1 MRTALVTGA
10 NQGLGLA
17 LVKGLVGRVDRVL
30 LTGRD
35 PARVAAAA
43 ADTGAEGRALDVRDA
58 AAIAALADELGAID
72 LVVSNAGARMSPAV
86 APADQVDA
94 VVETNNLGT
103 IRMLRAFAPR
113 LRPGGRLLVV
123 ASSFGTLGHLD
134 PAVRP

>member
-72 LVVSNAGARMSPAV
+72 LVVSNPGDRM
-86 APADQVDA
+86 
-94 VVETNNLGT
+94 
-103 IRMLRAFAPR
+103 
-113 LRPGGRLLVV
+113 
-123 ASSFGTLGHLD
+123 
-134 PAVRP
+134 